1 LKQLTLTKTTENMT
15 TITIGLGNVGS
26 KEQAEK
32 IFQKVNGKTYY
43 NFQVQYSPD
52 AGNYPV
58 IVFTDYKNAD
68 EQEVRDMLM
77 FVMAC
82 EL

>member
-1 LKQLTLTKTTENMT
+1 MT
-15 TITIGLGNVGS
+15 TVTIELGNVGS

-32 IFQKVNGKTYY
+32 IAEKINGKTYY

-58 IVFTDYKNAD
+58 IVFTDYKDAD
-68 EQEVRDMLM
+68 ESEVKEMLM